1 MTTIDI
7 TTLEASVEALIQQQ
21 VAAYEA
27 SLREALGR
35 RLAADGGRSSPRRTR
50 RSEGPKRRQPAGP
63 RRTTAEL
70 EALGERLLKA
80 VEATPGET
88 MMTLAQ
94 RLGIRAREFQRPV
107 QLLRRTGR
115 IRMVGQRSQARY
127 YPMTPRTA
135 PG

>member
-27 SLREALGR
+27 RLREALGR
-35 RLAADGGRSSPRRTR
+35 RLAADRGRGSPRKMARN
-50 RSEGPKRRQPAGP
+50 SGSKRGQPAGP
-63 RRTTAEL
+63 RRTTEEL
-70 EALGERLLKA
+70 EALGARLLEAVKA
-80 VEATPGET
+80 SPGET
-88 MMTLAQ
+88 MLTLAK
-94 RLGIRAREFQRPV
+94 RVGIRARELQRPV

-127 YPMTPRTA
+127 YPMTARTA
-135 PG
+135 